1 MKVKIKACI
10 LGLFCPLLAYSQET
24 GLLRLTSGNKEPLT
38 QVSVWGGVEDG
49 RLKPAQA
56 AQTLWKAGAEG
67 KLFRSGKKSS
77 WTGLVSLEQTMGK
90 HYGASLFL
98 EPEYFPMDFLDL
110 STGTSSRQTGRVEL
124 GYLGDLSDIW
134 AAGFNASFKAMNAS
148 KKMESP
154 FSSFGMEARF
164 EPTLTFESDD
174 DACIVSTYHVQL
186 RTERAKADQE
196 FFFDRGMSYGAL
208 ESVTLFPVME
218 LSHGFFESYHSPIF
232 SLGFGISWKRG
243 KAGEPDY
250 SLFRFPGSTLKGY
263 FERMLEGFEVDK
275 TYRISY
281 QRQRDQLREILPEGD
296 LHSLSD
302 RAERTLTLQFGF
314 LPHNGSLKSLAV
326 EVEGNHWFAREM
338 MYYYDSIKQFG
349 GTAKLL
355 SSLSFGKVDLD
366 TDLSAGMG
374 WWQDKGLTDES
385 EEGAPRL
392 TENWLKKMDY
402 RMVPRMGVGGT
413 LTWHTPFLKGLSI
426 QLYARWLRAFKAS
439 HLGGKNREIA
449 TLTFAYN
456 Y

>member
-1 MKVKIKACI
+1 MKVKIKACV
-10 LGLFCPLLAYSQET
+10 LGLFCSLFAYGQET
-24 GLLRLTSGNKEPLT
+24 GLLRLTAGNKEPLT

-49 RLKPAQA
+49 RLKPAYA

-67 KLFRSGKKSS
+67 KLSRFGKKSS

-98 EPEYFPMDFLDL
+98 EPEYFPMDLWD
-110 STGTSSRQTGRVEL
+110 SSIGTASRQTGRLEL

-134 AAGFNASFKAMNAS
+134 AAGFKASFKAMNES
-148 KKMESP
+148 KRMESP
-154 FSSFGMEARF
+154 HSAFGMEARL

-186 RTERAKADQE
+186 RTERVKADQE
-196 FFFDRGMSYGAL
+196 VFFDKGMRYGAF
-208 ESVTLFPVME
+208 EPVNQFPVQE

-243 KAGEPDY
+243 RAGEQY
-250 SLFRFPGSTLKGY
+250 RFPGSTLKGF

-281 QRQRDQLREILPEGD
+281 QRERDQLREILPEGD
-296 LHSLSD
+296 IHSFSD
-302 RAERTLTLQFGF
+302 RAERKLALQFGF
-314 LPHNGSLKSLAV
+314 VPHEGALKNIAV
-326 EVEGNHWFAREM
+326 EVEGCHWFAREM

-355 SSLSFGKVDLD
+355 SSLSFGNVDLD

-374 WWQDKGLTDES
+374 WWQDSGRTYES
-385 EEGAPRL
+385 EEDPSRM
-392 TENWLKKMDY
+392 TDVWLRTMDY

-413 LTWHTPFLKGLSI
+413 PTWHAAYVKGLFF
-426 QLYARWLRAFKAS
+426 QVDARWLRAFKDTN
-439 HLGGKNREIA
+439 LGGKNRALA
-449 TLTFAYN
+449 TLTIGYDF
-456 Y
+456 